1 MSLKNYIGKTVAII
15 ADDGKVFCGLVDDY
29 FFPDDNEHNL
39 ESIVLKT
46 SKGYLYEFTEDDIE
60 AIEIF

>member
-1 MSLKNYIGKTVAII
+1 MSLVKYYGQTVVIITDTGKA
-15 ADDGKVFCGLVDDY
+15 FCGTVDDY

-60 AIEIF
+60 TIEII